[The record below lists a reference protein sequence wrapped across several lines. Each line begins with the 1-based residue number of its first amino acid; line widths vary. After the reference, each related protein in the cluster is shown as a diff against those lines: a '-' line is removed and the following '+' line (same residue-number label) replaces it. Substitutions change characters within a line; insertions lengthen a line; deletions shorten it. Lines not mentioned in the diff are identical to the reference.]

1 MHSFAQ
7 FCTVCTIVI
16 FSLFII
22 ASVECVTSE
31 PVRGYVPR
39 GLILKNEA
47 MENFINQARQSFREA
62 TTKFQTLKMW
72 ALRFGVSIHQL
83 NQNIE
88 AFLINEGVL
97 EVESPE
103 SSTRRMNNE
112 F

>member
-1 MHSFAQ
+1 MN
-7 FCTVCTIVI
+7 
-16 FSLFII
+16 
-22 ASVECVTSE
+22 

-39 GLILKNEA
+39 GLILKNGA

-62 TTKFQTLKMW
+62 TGQIPNDENVSRYVLAFQ
-72 ALRFGVSIHQL
+72 IHQL

-103 SSTRRMNNE
+103 SSTKENE
-112 F
+112 